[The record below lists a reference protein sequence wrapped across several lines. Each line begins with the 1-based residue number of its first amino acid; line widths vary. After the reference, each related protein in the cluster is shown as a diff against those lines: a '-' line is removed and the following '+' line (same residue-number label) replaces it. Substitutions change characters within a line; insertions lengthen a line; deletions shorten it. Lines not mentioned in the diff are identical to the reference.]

1 MRNVAERVGVMYLG
15 RIIETGPGRP
25 GVRPAASTP
34 TPPPSSTPPRCPI
47 PGRGAGRDH
56 VDISGDVPSPVNLPS
71 GCAFHP
77 RCPIAI
83 ERCRSVVPELVP
95 LPDDPGVSVACHRAE
110 ERLAGLALPL
120 VSASAP
126 TPAASQEDPA

>member
-1 MRNVAERVGVMYLG
+1 
-15 RIIETGPGRP
+15 
-25 GVRPAASTP
+25 VRA
-34 TPPPSSTPPRCPI
+34 
-47 PGRGAGRDH
+47 RDH
-56 VDISGDVPSPVNLPS
+56 VDISGDVPSPVDLPP

-77 RCPIAI
+77 RCPIVV

-120 VSASAP
+120 TPTAASAP

>member
-1 MRNVAERVGVMYLG
+1 
-15 RIIETGPGRP
+15 
-25 GVRPAASTP
+25 VRA
-34 TPPPSSTPPRCPI
+34 
-47 PGRGAGRDH
+47 RDH
-56 VDISGDVPSPVNLPS
+56 VDISGDVPSPVDLPS

-95 LPDDPGVSVACHRAE
+95 LPDDPRVAVACHRAE

-126 TPAASQEDPA
+126 TPGASQEDPA